1 MEQPAERLGILIANT
16 GTPSEPTPEAVKDY
30 LNQFLSNKRIAPMN
44 KAVWWFILHAFI
56 LPKRSE
62 ASAAKYRKVWTD
74 EGSPLS
80 VYMSRLESKLNAAYR
95 EAGAPCTVKY
105 AMSFGEPSIPDIVEE
120 FYAEGISRLVILPL
134 YPQAAY
140 SQAKIVED
148 QVRET
153 FKAMSWRPNVRYI
166 YGYSDHPLYAKT
178 IAQNILAAGFNP
190 NSTDKLI
197 YAFHSVPLTDI
208 EHGDTYELTV
218 GSSCL
223 AISAALGIERTKW
236 TIAYQCQFDK
246 GREWLS
252 PFTPNVLAREAEL
265 PEHRVFI
272 VCPNFSIDCLET
284 IYDIGCKYVPN
295 YKSQLIMNGFQPTE
309 ESLIYVPCL
318 NDSDAHVKL
327 ITEVVRRAIL

>member
-1 MEQPAERLGILIANT
+1 MEQTAEPLGILIANT
-16 GTPSEPTPEAVKDY
+16 GTPSAPTPEAVRAY
-30 LNQFLSNKRIAPMN
+30 LEQFLSNKRIAPMN
-44 KAVWWFILHAFI
+44 RVAWWFILHAFI
-56 LPKRSE
+56 LPRRGE
-62 ASAAKYRKVWTD
+62 ASAAKYRKIWTD

-80 VYMSRLESKLNAAYR
+80 VYMSRLEAKMNAVYR
-95 EAGAPCTVKY
+95 AADAPYVVKY
-105 AMSFGEPSIPDIVEE
+105 AMSFGDPSVDDILEE
-120 FYAEGISRLVILPL
+120 FYAEGISRLVVLPL

-148 QVRET
+148 QVRAKL
-153 FKAMSWRPNVRYI
+153 KAMSWRPFVRYI

-178 IAQNILAAGFNP
+178 IAQNVLASGFNP
-190 NSTDKLI
+190 DGTDKLI
-197 YAFHSVPLTDI
+197 YAFHSVPLNDI

-223 AISAALGIERTKW
+223 AISDALGIERTKW

-252 PFTPNVLAREAEL
+252 PFTPNVLDREAEL

-284 IYDIGCKYVPN
+284 LYDIGCKYGPG
-295 YKSQLIMNGFQPTE
+295 YKSQLIMNGIQPTD

-318 NDSDAHVKL
+318 NDSDAHVRL
-327 ITEVVRRAIL
+327 LTEVVRRATL